1 MCSFCISGSVVLLM
15 NSRFFQNL
23 GRIWKQHTAAC
34 PALLFLKI
42 STATLVQAHTST
54 YLNHIWNWSCVAVSG
69 WIWTAKNN
77 LQYWHK
83 IYYPG
88 HRPFTTN
95 ASYFN
100 LIKCWQVYL
109 ARHRLRK
116 WSNGRVEVSTDVWK
130 VWGRRLFNH
139 KHYNVQCC

>member
-1 MCSFCISGSVVLLM
+1 MVQLYYWLTVDFPKPWKNLKAAHSCMPCTALPKNLNGNPGSGTHIDLLE
-15 NSRFFQNL
+15 
-23 GRIWKQHTAAC
+23 
-34 PALLFLKI
+34 
-42 STATLVQAHTST
+42 
-54 YLNHIWNWSCVAVSG
+54 LNHIWNWSCVAVFG
-69 WIWTAKNN
+69 WIWTAKKN

-116 WSNGRVEVSTDVWK
+116 WSNGRVGVSTDVWK